1 MATVPSVALD
11 ERVEFGT
18 DAWVRELETHL
29 QAAHFSAD
37 DCFKHA
43 VFLNDAPSHLLEEPD
58 SPIGYAINI
67 DNGRVSVKADPTHSN
82 DEAVTLDYNRA
93 QLIATTFLGSDPET
107 AERRLKDARRLAQSK
122 LPIPFDIPSL
132 KDGLSR
138 ALREAHDHLA
148 LRTIANPD
156 VVQRAH
162 GLGLARNLAE
172 LDESGYTVLR
182 GAFSDEF
189 ADELRAEAHRNHE
202 AAPPD
207 VGFRATMLLK
217 RGALWEEAVIHPWV
231 IAVAEYLLG
240 RGCLIYQSDSIIKGP
255 GLDTHPGLHADYGA
269 SRVAEPFPEYCVEA
283 TAVWAIDDFDA
294 PAGPTVIVPGSF
306 RNRRQVPPGASRE
319 GGVLIEMPK
328 GSIAFWHGASWHGAM
343 PRQREGKRTSLHN
356 AYARFF
362 MRPLERYDDID
373 QEIVDR
379 NPPIFSTLCGLD
391 DPFGKS
397 GYHGADFE
405 RMRYAAQAK
414 YGSTTF

>member
-1 MATVPSVALD
+1 MATVPTVALE

-18 DAWVRELETHL
+18 AAWAKALETYL
-29 QAAHFSAD
+29 NGAD
-37 DCFKHA
+37 LPTDTRFRHCVLLK
-43 VFLNDAPSHLLEEPD
+43 DAPKHLNEDQD
-58 SPIGYAINI
+58 SAFGYLI
-67 DNGRVSVKADPTHSN
+67 DIAEGRVKAQACDCDSCDGATI
-82 DEAVTLDYNRA
+82 LDYNRA
-93 QLIATTFLGSDPET
+93 QLLATAVLGSNPTT
-107 AERRLKDARRLAQSK
+107 AARRLNDARRLAQSE
-122 LPIPFDIPSL
+122 LPIPFDTLGLGAEL
-132 KDGLSR
+132 KNV
-138 ALREAHDHLA
+138 LRDAHDHMA

-156 VVQRAH
+156 VVQRAQA
-162 GLGLARNLAE
+162 LGLAQNLTE
-172 LDESGYTVLR
+172 LDEKGYTVVHD
-182 GAFSDEF
+182 AFSEEF
-189 ADELRAEAHRNHE
+189 ANELRDEAHRNHD

-231 IAVAEYLLG
+231 LTLAEYLLG

-283 TAVWAIDDFDA
+283 TAVWAIDDFDE

-306 RNRRQVPPGASRE
+306 RNRQQVPPGTTRE
-319 GGVLIEMPK
+319 GGVLIEMPR

-343 PRQREGKRTSLHN
+343 PRRREGKRTSLHN

-373 QEIVDR
+373 QSIVDR

-397 GYHGADFE
+397 GYHGADFT
-405 RMRYAAQAK
+405 RMRYAADAK
-414 YGSTTF
+414 YGATAY

>member
-1 MATVPSVALD
+1 MATVPKVALE

-18 DAWVRELETHL
+18 DAWIQTLEAHL
-29 QAAHFSAD
+29 NGAEILGGANFRHS
-37 DCFKHA
+37 
-43 VFLNDAPSHLLEEPD
+43 VSLENVPPHLMDGRD
-58 SPIGYAINI
+58 SPIGFVI
-67 DNGRVSVKADPTHSN
+67 DISAGRAVVKATDSRQSDGET
-82 DEAVTLDYNRA
+82 TLDYNRA
-93 QLIATTFLGSDPET
+93 QLLATTFLGSNLDT
-107 AERRLKDARRLAQSK
+107 AERRLKDAHHLAQSD
-122 LPIPFDIPSL
+122 LPIPFDAPGLDVEL
-132 KDGLSR
+132 KS
-138 ALREAHDHLA
+138 ALRSAHDHMA

-162 GLGLARNLAE
+162 ALGLARNLAE
-172 LDESGYTVLR
+172 LDERGYTVLHD
-182 GAFSDEF
+182 AFSDEF
-189 ADELRAEAHRNHE
+189 ADELREEAHRNHD

-283 TAVWAIDDFDA
+283 TAVWAIDDFDK

-306 RNRRQVPPGASRE
+306 RNRRQVPPGTTRE
-319 GGVLIEMPK
+319 DGVLIEMPK

-362 MRPLERYDDID
+362 MRPLERYDDIA
-373 QEIVDR
+373 EEVVDR

-397 GYHGADFE
+397 GYHGADFA
-405 RMRYAAQAK
+405 RMRYAAAAR
-414 YGSTTF
+414 YGSTAY

>member
-1 MATVPSVALD
+1 MATIPSVELE

-18 DAWVRELETHL
+18 AKWAQTLET
-29 QAAHFSAD
+29 
-37 DCFKHA
+37 C
-43 VFLNDAPSHLLEEPD
+43 LNDADLPASALFKHCVRLND
-58 SPIGYAINI
+58 SPQHLIEDGHSKLGFEI
-67 DNGRVSVKADPTHSN
+67 DIANGCAKVKASDIAETDN
-82 DEAVTLDYNRA
+82 ATTLDYNRA
-93 QLIATTFLGSDPET
+93 QLLATTVLGTNPNT
-107 AERRLKDARRLAQSK
+107 ATRRLKDARRLSRSE
-122 LPIPFDIPSL
+122 LPIPFDSPALVDELLTVL
-132 KDGLSR
+132 KD
-138 ALREAHDHLA
+138 AHDFMA

-162 GLGLARNLAE
+162 ALGLANNLAE
-172 LDESGYTVLR
+172 LDEKGYTVMHD
-182 GAFSDEF
+182 AFSDKF
-189 ADELRAEAHRNHE
+189 ADELRKEAHLNHD

-231 IAVAEYLLG
+231 LTLAEYLLG

-283 TAVWAIDDFDA
+283 TAVWAIDDFDE

-306 RNRRQVPPGASRE
+306 RNRRQVPPGTTRE

-379 NPPIFSTLCGLD
+379 NPPAFSTLCGLD

-397 GYHGADFE
+397 GYHGADFA
-405 RMRYAAQAK
+405 RMRYAADAK
-414 YGSTTF
+414 YGSTAY

>member
-1 MATVPSVALD
+1 MATIASVALE

-18 DAWVRELETHL
+18 ATWAQTLEAHLNEADLPFGTHFRRCVRFSNSPPHLLKDGKSALGFELEI
-29 QAAHFSAD
+29 A
-37 DCFKHA
+37 
-43 VFLNDAPSHLLEEPD
+43 
-58 SPIGYAINI
+58 
-67 DNGRVSVKADPTHSN
+67 NGCARVSACEPA
-82 DEAVTLDYNRA
+82 EAAGAPTLDYNRA
-93 QLIATTFLGSDPET
+93 QLLATTVLGSNPTT
-107 AERRLKDARRLAQSK
+107 AERRLKDARHLARSE
-122 LPIPFDIPSL
+122 LSIPFDTLGLDADL
-132 KDGLSR
+132 KNV
-138 ALREAHDHLA
+138 LRDAHDHMA

-156 VVQRAH
+156 VVQRANA
-162 GLGLARNLAE
+162 LGLAQNLAD
-172 LDESGYTVLR
+172 LDEKGYTVVR
-182 GAFSDEF
+182 DAFSNEF
-189 ADELRAEAHRNHE
+189 ADELRAEAHRNHD

-231 IAVAEYLLG
+231 LALAEYLLG

-283 TAVWAIDDFDA
+283 TAVWAIDDFDE

-306 RNRRQVPPGASRE
+306 KHRRQVPPGTTRE
-319 GGVLIEMPK
+319 GGVLIEMPR

-373 QEIVDR
+373 QAIVDR
-379 NPPIFSTLCGLD
+379 NPPAFSTLCGLD

-397 GYHGADFE
+397 GYHGADFD
-405 RMRYAAQAK
+405 RMRYAATAK
-414 YGSTTF
+414 YGSTAY